1 MTHPRPDR
9 TGAIAAALTLACH
22 LVVLAWLRSG
32 PVGPHAPRADDRP
45 LQVVWL
51 DPEPATAPGV
61 APPPASRV
69 APAPSVPSGPSTA
82 PTPRSSLTA
91 VEIAPAATPDVE
103 PSAAPLHAQA
113 RAWARAQTAPVDF
126 APDPLRHRAPPRP
139 DDSFAMRAPISA
151 QDVVEGIGALVFGGG
166 PTDPCPQIRRN
177 LANADLGAGRA
188 LAEEELHRLQRDC
201 L

>member
-1 MTHPRPDR
+1 MTHPRRDR

-22 LVVLAWLRSG
+22 LAALAWLRSG
-32 PVGPHAPRADDRP
+32 PAGPHAPRPDDRP
-45 LQVVWL
+45 LQVVWIA
-51 DPEPATAPGV
+51 PEPATAPGV
-61 APPPASRV
+61 APSPAPRV
-69 APAPSVPSGPSTA
+69 AQAPSLRSGPSTA
-82 PTPRSSLTA
+82 PTPRPGLTA

-113 RAWARAQTAPVDF
+113 RAWARAQAAPVDF
-126 APDPLRHRAPPRP
+126 VPDPLRHRAPPRP
-139 DDSFAMRAPISA
+139 DGTFAMRAPISA

>member
-1 MTHPRPDR
+1 MTHPRRER
-9 TGAIAAALTLACH
+9 TGGIAAALTLACH
-22 LVVLAWLRSG
+22 LAVLAWWLAG
-32 PVGPHAPRADDRP
+32 LLEPYPPRADDRP
-45 LQVVWL
+45 LQVIWV
-51 DPEPATAPGV
+51 DPAPPPLPAIAPPPAFRAEQAPSVRSAPATAP
-61 APPPASRV
+61 AQR
-69 APAPSVPSGPSTA
+69 PSLS
-82 PTPRSSLTA
+82 A
-91 VEIAPAATPDVE
+91 VEIAPVAATDDTPA
-103 PSAAPLHAQA
+103 AAPLHAQA

-126 APDPLRHRAPPRP
+126 VPDPLRHRAPPRP
-139 DDSFAMRAPISA
+139 DGTFAMREPISA

>member
-1 MTHPRPDR
+1 MTPPRRER
-9 TGAIAAALTLACH
+9 TGGIAAGLTLACH
-22 LVVLAWLRSG
+22 LAVLAWLLSG
-32 PVGPHAPRADDRP
+32 SVEPRKPRTDDRR
-45 LQVVWL
+45 LQVIWV
-51 DPEPATAPGV
+51 DPV
-61 APPPASRV
+61 PPAVSV
-69 APAPSVPSGPSTA
+69 VPAPVSGAAQAPLVRSGPSTTA
-82 PTPRSSLTA
+82 TPRSSLTA
-91 VEIAPAATPDVE
+91 VEIAPAAPAD
-103 PSAAPLHAQA
+103 APAPATSLHAQA

-126 APDPLRHRAPPRP
+126 IPDPLRHRAPPRP
-139 DDSFAMRAPISA
+139 DGAFAMRAPISA